1 MKQKLNLE
9 ITNEPRSL
17 DHIIEDCQIA
27 TANAVKTGHPRFFN
41 QLSQGLDLV
50 SLAGEWV
57 TAVTNTNMFTY
68 EIAPF
73 YNLVEEVTLK
83 KMREYLGWDHGDGIF
98 NPGGSISNLY
108 AVQIAKHFHFPESK
122 QNGLFQ
128 MPKITIF
135 TSTHVILFSYF
146 VLLNFSIEI
155 SNKESLFD

>member
-27 TANAVKTGHPRFFN
+27 TENAVKTGHPRFFN

-68 EIAPF
+68 EIAPL
-73 YNLVEEVTLK
+73 YNLIEEVTLK
-83 KMREYLGWDHGDGIF
+83 KMQFYLGWQDGDGIF

-108 AVQIAKHFHFPESK
+108 AVQLAKHYHFPDSK
-122 QNGLFQ
+122 KNGLFQ

-135 TSTHVILFSYF
+135 TSTHVIM
-146 VLLNFSIEI
+146 I
-155 SNKESLFD
+155 NKFN